1 MKYLAR
7 LSYASLYMLCTFI
20 ACLVVLFLAL
30 SFQMQ
35 PGSRIGL
42 TVLIQLSMFLLIAT
56 YKDLKEVR

>member
-1 MKYLAR
+1 MKYIAK

-30 SFQMQ
+30 GFQMQ
-35 PGSRIGL
+35 PAPRLGL
-42 TVLIQLSMFLLIAT
+42 TIIIQLLMFLLIVT